1 MAPHAF
7 QVNPSVGLEGEIGIV
22 AAAVAKGRRGRE
34 PALSPGGQSVTS
46 YDLVVIGGGIGGAAT
61 ALVMARAG
69 RSVLLLEQSEAYE
82 DRVRGE
88 WIAPWGVAEV
98 QRLGLYD
105 LLVGAGGHHLTRHV
119 TYDETLEPTAAEAA
133 TLPLSIFRE
142 GISGPLCL
150 GHPLHC
156 QTLFDAAAAAG
167 AVCARGVQVSEI
179 TAGAAPHVTYS
190 HAGQTIQARGRL
202 LVGADGRASR
212 VREAAGVA
220 LHQDKPHHW
229 FAGLL
234 VDQAPGWS
242 DDLQAIGTEGDF
254 AFLAFPQ
261 GQGRV
266 RLYGGYHLD
275 QAQRFKGPG
284 GPRRFLDAFAMACS
298 PDNRHIV
305 AGRPAGPLYSYFN
318 ADAWT
323 DAPFAP
329 GVVLVGDAAGWND
342 PIIGLGLSITYRDVR
357 IVTDLLTSSD
367 DWAALSFAP
376 YAEERA
382 ERMRRLRFA
391 GQLQAAID
399 MEFGEDARER
409 RRSLFERA
417 ANDPSLRAHSFAVMG
432 GPETLPAEIFTDA
445 HRARVL
451 GD

>member
-1 MAPHAF
+1 MPTHD
-7 QVNPSVGLEGEIGIV
+7 LIIV
-22 AAAVAKGRRGRE
+22 
-34 PALSPGGQSVTS
+34 
-46 YDLVVIGGGIGGAAT
+46 GGGIGGAAT
-61 ALVMARAG
+61 ALIMAQAG
-69 RSVLLLEQSEAYE
+69 KSVLLLEQSDVYE

-105 LLVGAGGHHLTRHV
+105 LLVGAGGHHVARHV
-119 TYDETLEPTAAEAA
+119 TYDETLAPAAAEAS
-133 TLPLSIFRE
+133 TLPLSIFKP
-142 GISGPLCL
+142 GVPGPLCL
-150 GHPLHC
+150 GHPVHC

-167 AVCARGVQVSEI
+167 ADCVRGVQVSEI
-179 TAGAAPHVTYS
+179 AAGAAPQVTYS
-190 HAGQTIQARGRL
+190 RAGETIQARGRL
-202 LVGADGRASR
+202 LVGADGRTSR

-254 AFLAFPQ
+254 GFLAFPQ
-261 GQGRV
+261 GAGRV
-266 RLYGGYHLD
+266 RVYGGYALD
-275 QAQRFKGPG
+275 QAQRFKGPD

-298 PDNRHIV
+298 PGNRHLV
-305 AGRPAGPLYSYFN
+305 AGRPAGPLFSYFN
-318 ADAWT
+318 ADSWT

-342 PIIGLGLSITYRDVR
+342 PIVGLGLSITYRDVR
-357 IVTDLLTSSD
+357 IVTDLLKSSD
-367 DWAALSFAP
+367 DWAGLSFAG

-391 GQLQAAID
+391 ASLQATID
-399 MEFGEDARER
+399 MEFGDDARER
-409 RRSLFERA
+409 RRGLFERA
-417 ANDPSLRAHSFAVMG
+417 AADPSLRAHSVAVMA
-432 GPETLPAEIFTDA
+432 GPEALPAEIFTDA

-451 GD
+451 GG